1 MRAALT
7 PLRFV
12 LLFILSAC
20 ALSILSA
27 CAGGDAPVTSE
38 SASGDCFVGEPG
50 GEPRSGN
57 SGYLLGTGK
66 IPEGSGPGAVN
77 LSILCVVPGSAGD
90 EVALLLPFLSDD
102 RIETG
107 EYTVVDPAG
116 PEPGEIPIGERAF
129 GYVERTPVTPTNY
142 VARSGS
148 IKILAHEN
156 NVLRG
161 AYALYLTPEDPALQ
175 DELVLAGSFL
185 APPRRPR

>member
-7 PLRFV
+7 PLRFA
-12 LLFILSAC
+12 LLF
-20 ALSILSA
+20 ILSA
-27 CAGGDAPVTSE
+27 CAGGDAPITSE

-66 IPEGSGPGAVN
+66 IPEGNGPGAVN

-90 EVALLLPFLSDD
+90 EVALLLPFLSD
-102 RIETG
+102 RIEIG
-107 EYTVVDPAG
+107 EYVVVDPTG
-116 PEPGEIPIGERAF
+116 PEPAEVPIGERTF
-129 GYVERTPVTPTNY
+129 GFVERTPVTPTNY

-148 IKILAHEN
+148 IKILAHED

-185 APPRRPR
+185 APPHRPR